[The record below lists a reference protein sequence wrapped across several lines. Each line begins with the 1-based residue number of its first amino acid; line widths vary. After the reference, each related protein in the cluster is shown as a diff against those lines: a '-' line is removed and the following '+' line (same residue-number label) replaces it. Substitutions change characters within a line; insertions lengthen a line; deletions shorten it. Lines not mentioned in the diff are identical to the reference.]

1 MSLVYR
7 PKHIGAKT
15 PQETILGE
23 ESKSKD
29 TKFRIKQPLFWLF
42 SILFFLFFFG
52 SIIYFW
58 IYSQSELVVARVLD
72 DEGELNHI
80 VDQFARTI
88 TRQDWQGNVDLFVT
102 GSTIDFHRAFTF
114 LTDNPPFSLNN
125 NLDVAVLPVGSWG
138 QQLSVFA
145 GGLSSNHLL
154 IGNCNISFSKTS
166 SQTASLDCIAIYS
179 YTLAYSMS
187 LYTNNYPTQ
196 FVVFQPSFTALK
208 TANKGWQF
216 TYASALINATSTL
229 LSSVETGVSPPGA
242 IITRKRIGDSKR
254 FNHVR
259 DPSVVWTTLQ
269 YQIDTLIA
277 QGQIDTAKAVCRTEQ
292 YITLAATFDPYGN
305 NTAFQCNTIMRI
317 PVTLNSILTCDA
329 NGGINA
335 SSCFPD
341 GMGGIETINSIG
353 PYPITDD
360 FTITGGFGISIQGGI
375 NGIIIHNV
383 GLVSMMFDSS
393 PELILTVTALPIP
406 TLHITNAPQPPN
418 TVWAGP
424 LSGLPFA
431 PAFRLLTLADIPL
444 IDLSSHV
451 TNVLGL
457 INGGTNNGGPYV
469 GDRIIVSNTGGTR
482 LEEAS
487 ALSDGYFLVGG
498 PGGSLIPG
506 SIAAGDGINVTFG
519 GGIFTITSMD
529 AITVVQVDLSV
540 PTDIFQVTSIPV
552 IENGTLT
559 FVVIPQAAHSIWMG
573 PNGGGP
579 MVPSFR
585 VLQEVDLPVISLTG
599 TKLSGI
605 LPVTR
610 GGTNNDGST
619 WVGERLIMTNTGGT
633 SLTEG
638 TISGINGVSI
648 TLGPGP
654 SLIVSG
660 TGGTCGANETIDQTC
675 LDISNLSCPS
685 GSLSTT
691 CIPSTLT
698 LAALT
703 VTGPTSLGTSTTCAS
718 PLSAPC
724 YDISSQSC
732 PGGYLNANCINP
744 DLTLNSLHI
753 NSIVVNDI
761 TLLNGTIT
769 VEGMSDFESVN
780 TTTLYVQSI
789 QLSGPMMCSPEDTI
803 SHDCYDIS
811 GISCTAPISSNC
823 FPINITLADLS
834 VTNNLEVVN
843 VACLGP
849 QLGDDCIPSRVRT
862 INGISPSLAPALDFT
877 VLAGTGVSITNI
889 ANGISIANTGVT
901 SVGLSLPSSIMSVT
915 ISSVTTTGTLT
926 AVLQPQAEKTFW
938 AGPISGS
945 NADPTF
951 RLIEFT
957 DLPVTGIDSLYY
969 VDSAGNLTTAP
980 LSLSLVVPTGE
991 FSIVGSPITN
1001 PTGTFTIS
1009 KQIQVPHS
1017 FWAGPSSG
1025 ITSLVPTF
1033 RTMVFGDL
1041 TSLGLTNGQIL
1052 TGVTGGAP
1060 VGKTLVAGTNMI
1072 ITEMGG
1078 SFVFDASNVDA
1089 ISNLTITV
1097 PSYLS
1102 VNPATLF
1109 ASGTF
1114 DITANDQNAN
1124 QFLAGPT
1131 SGGPAPTAFRSMV
1144 NADLPPLTDGML
1156 YIGQT
1161 GGPPVSSQLTAGTL
1175 ITVTPGPGTSTISS
1189 SALGL
1194 VTLNMPTA
1202 IYDVAV
1208 SSGPNSETLTVTFDN
1223 QAANTVWSGPSSG
1236 LPAVPTFRAL
1246 VAADIPSLDTSKITS
1261 GILPIAR
1268 GGTNS
1273 GTTLNNNRIMI
1284 SSGGAIVER
1293 AAMTNGQ
1300 ILIGSTGLAPVAATL
1315 TGTTNRVTVTN
1326 GAGTITLSG
1335 PQDIHTAATPTFAS
1349 QTLSATTNQLRL
1361 GTTNTATISATAP
1374 AASRTYTIADPGAN
1388 ANFVMDTAGPL
1399 VITST
1404 PLVGQVLTATSGTTA
1419 NWATPISG
1427 GTVTSVGL
1435 SLPASVFSIS
1445 GSPVIGSGTLT
1456 GSFNTQTANTFFA
1469 GPSSGGAAVPT
1480 FRAITTADLPPA
1492 VLLTYVEQTNSTA
1505 EPGFNSPT
1513 YTTVPGMSVSPV
1525 AGTYW
1530 CSFSTTVFPSS
1541 GSAMFNLGLFKNGVI
1556 INHSRRIIGGAGS
1569 NFNIH
1574 TLAVGVVSTG
1584 DTIDVRW
1591 QRTSV
1596 SGSATV
1602 YERSLYCLRI
1612 F

>member
-1 MSLVYR
+1 MSLSYR
-7 PKHIGAKT
+7 PKHVGPPRALI
-15 PQETILGE
+15 ETE
-23 ESKSKD
+23 KDDKVSSKGFKIIS
-29 TKFRIKQPLFWLF
+29 RPPVFWFFCTLLC
-42 SILFFLFFFG
+42 LFFLA

-58 IYSQSELVVARVLD
+58 ISQSEFVVARVLD
-72 DEGELNHI
+72 DEGELNHL
-80 VDQFARTI
+80 VDQFARTV
-88 TRQDWQGNVDLFVT
+88 TRQDWQGNVELFVA

-114 LTDNPPFSLNN
+114 LTDNPPFSFNN
-125 NLDVAVLPVGSWG
+125 ELDVAVLPVGSWG

-154 IGNCNISFSKTS
+154 IGNCNISFSVASS
-166 SQTASLDCIAIYS
+166 SQNAALDCIAIYS

-187 LYTNNYPTQ
+187 LFTNNYPTQ
-196 FVVFQPSFTALK
+196 FVVFQPSFRALK
-208 TANKGWQF
+208 TTHNGWLF
-216 TYASALINATSTL
+216 THAVALVNATSTL
-229 LSSVETGVSPPGA
+229 LSSVETGVAPPGA
-242 IITRKRIGDSKR
+242 ITTRKRTQKS
-254 FNHVR
+254 NHVR
-259 DPSVVWTTLQ
+259 DPSIVWTTLQ
-269 YQIDTLIA
+269 YQIDTLVA

-292 YITLAATFDPYGN
+292 YITLASTFDPYANG
-305 NTAFQCNTIMRI
+305 TSFQCNTIMRI
-317 PVTLNSILTCDA
+317 PVTLSSTLTCDA

-341 GMGGIETINSIG
+341 GVGNGIETINSIL

-360 FTITGGFGISIQGGI
+360 FTITGGFGISIQGGV

-406 TLHITNAPQPPN
+406 TLHITNVPQPPN

-424 LSGLPFA
+424 LSGSPFA
-431 PAFRLLTLADIPL
+431 PAFRMLTLLDIPL

-457 INGGTNNGGPYV
+457 VNGGTNNSGPYV
-469 GDRIIVSNTGGTR
+469 GDRIIVSNTAGTR
-482 LEEAS
+482 LEES
-487 ALSDGYFLVGG
+487 APLLDGYFLVGG

-506 SIAAGDGINVTFG
+506 TIVAGDGINVTFNG
-519 GGIFTITSMD
+519 GSGAFSITALD
-529 AITVVQVDLSV
+529 ALTVVQVDLSV

-559 FVVIPQAAHSIWMG
+559 FVAIPQVAHSIWMG

-579 MVPSFR
+579 MIPSFR
-585 VLQEVDLPVISLTG
+585 VLQEVDLPIIPLTG

-605 LPVTR
+605 LPVSR

-619 WVGERLIMTNTGGT
+619 WVGERLMMTNPGGA

-638 TISGINGVSI
+638 TISGINGVSV

-654 SLIVSG
+654 LVVVSG
-660 TGGTCGANETIDQTC
+660 TGGTCVGNETIDQTC
-675 LDISNLSCPS
+675 LDISNLSCPG
-685 GSLSTT
+685 GSLGSA
-691 CIPSTLT
+691 CIPSALT
-698 LAALT
+698 LSALT
-703 VTGPTSLGTSTTCAS
+703 VTGPSSLGTSTTCAA

-811 GISCTAPISSNC
+811 GISCTIPISSNC

-834 VTNNLEVVN
+834 VTNQLEVTN

-877 VLAGTGVSITNI
+877 IGAGTGILISNI
-889 ANGISIANTGVT
+889 VNGITIANTGVT
-901 SVGLSLPSSIMSVT
+901 SVGLSLPSSILSVT

-926 AVLQPQAEKTFW
+926 AVLQPQAERTFW
-938 AGPISGS
+938 AGPILGS
-945 NADPTF
+945 NMDPDF

-957 DLPVTGIDSLYY
+957 DLPVIGTDSLYY

-980 LSLSLVVPTGE
+980 LSLSLVVPNGE
-991 FSIVGSPITN
+991 FSISGSPITN

-1009 KQIQVPHS
+1009 KQIQAPHS

-1025 ITSLVPTF
+1025 ITSLVPSF

-1089 ISNLTITV
+1089 IANLTLTV

-1124 QFLAGPT
+1124 LILAGPT
-1131 SGGPAPTAFRSMV
+1131 SGIAGPTSFRSMV
-1144 NADLPPLTDGML
+1144 NADLPALTDGMI

-1161 GGPPVSSQLTAGTL
+1161 GGAPVSSQLTAGTL

-1202 IYDVAV
+1202 VFDVAV
-1208 SSGPNSETLTVTFDN
+1208 SSGANSETITVTFDT
-1223 QAANTVWSGPSSG
+1223 QIANTVWAGPSTG
-1236 LPAVPTFRAL
+1236 IPALPTFRAL
-1246 VAADIPSLDTSKITS
+1246 VAADIPSLDASKITS

-1273 GTTLNNNRIMI
+1273 GTALVNNRIMV
-1284 SSGGAIVER
+1284 SSGGAIVE
-1293 AAMTNGQ
+1293 
-1300 ILIGSTGLAPVAATL
+1300 
-1315 TGTTNRVTVTN
+1315 GT
-1326 GAGTITLSG
+1326 SSS
-1335 PQDIHTAATPTFAS
+1335 TPTFSS
-1349 QTLSATTNQLRL
+1349 QTLSATTNQLTL
-1361 GTTNTATISATAP
+1361 GTTNTATISVIAP
-1374 AASRTYTIADPGAN
+1374 ATSRTYSIADPGAN

-1404 PLVGQVLTATSGTTA
+1404 PSVGQVLTATSGTTA
-1419 NWATPISG
+1419 NWASPTT

-1456 GSFNTQTANTFFA
+1456 VSFNTQTSNTFFA

-1480 FRAITTADLPPA
+1480 FRAITTADLPVA
-1492 VLLTYVEQTNSTA
+1492 ILLSYAEQTSTTFITA
-1505 EPGFNSPT
+1505 FSSAT
-1513 YTTVPGMSVSPV
+1513 FTVATGMSLTPT

-1530 CSFSTTVFPSS
+1530 CSFSTTVVPSASS
-1541 GSAMFNLGLFKNGVI
+1541 GLYDYGIHVNGVI
-1556 INHSRRIIGGAGS
+1556 IGHSQRTTTGS
-1569 NFNIH
+1569 SAYGNIH
-1574 TLAVGVVSTG
+1574 TLAVVTTPGG
-1584 DTIDVRW
+1584 QTIDLRW
-1591 QRTSV
+1591 RKTS
-1596 SGSATV
+1596 GAGTATMR
-1602 YERSLYCLRI
+1602 ERSLYCLRI
-1612 F
+1612 G